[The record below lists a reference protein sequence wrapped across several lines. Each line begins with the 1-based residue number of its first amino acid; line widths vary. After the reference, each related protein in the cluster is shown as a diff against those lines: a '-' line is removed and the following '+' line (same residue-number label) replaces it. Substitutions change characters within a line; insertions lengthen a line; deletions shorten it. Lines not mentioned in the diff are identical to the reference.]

1 METSANTGDNINE
14 LFDKAFN
21 KVIDKIEE
29 AKSKIKN

>member
-1 METSANTGDNINE
+1 METSASSGDNINE

-29 AKSKIKN
+29 GKARIKA